1 MSSDFL
7 LEPRIRARSGNKS
20 PKLRHETMKAA
31 ARNRRIA
38 HVVDILHYRLLM
50 SDVNNEAERSLPQQN
65 MELSAFC
72 IENHC
77 CPRRHLTLRY
87 QRGYRLNK
95 IALHGPFQ
103 LTRAVFEAR
112 AQIEQLVAA
121 GYGALQP
128 E

>member
-1 MSSDFL
+1 MSGEFL
-7 LEPRIRARSGNKS
+7 LDPSIRARSGNKG
-20 PKLRHETMKAA
+20 PKLRHETMKAP
-31 ARNRRIA
+31 ARDRRIT
-38 HVVDILHYRLLM
+38 HVVDILHYRILM
-50 SDVNNEAERSLPQQN
+50 SNVNNETGRSLPQQN

-112 AQIEQLVAA
+112 
-121 GYGALQP
+121 
-128 E
+128 